1 MYYMKIS
8 IDIEDIKSK
17 GILVFG
23 DASIR
28 GKTPLEN
35 LVAQTLVNQTKKR
48 YPHVVFM
55 HIKNEG
61 KKTADQAKF
70 DKTMGQVKGASDFIF
85 VGYPCM
91 ALEVKRAN
99 HKDASITTEQIEF
112 LQRVIAS
119 GGIGA
124 LALGSH
130 GAVEALEYFISK
142 QKKPV

>member
-8 IDIEDIKSK
+8 IDVEDIKSK

-23 DASIR
+23 DPSIR

-35 LVAQTLVNQTKKR
+35 LVAQTLVNQTRKR
-48 YPHVVFM
+48 YPHIVFM

-61 KKTADQAKF
+61 KKTPEQVEF
-70 DKTMGQVKGASDFIF
+70 DKTMGQVKGASDFLF

-91 ALEVKRAN
+91 ALELKQAN
-99 HKDASITTEQIEF
+99 PTNSKIATEQIEF

-124 LALGSH
+124 LALGSL
-130 GAVEALEYFISK
+130 GAIEALEYFISK

>member
-1 MYYMKIS
+1 MKIS
-8 IDIEDIKSK
+8 INIDDLKSK

-35 LVAQTLVNQTKKR
+35 LVSQTLVNQTKKR
-48 YPHVVFM
+48 YPNVVFM

-61 KKTADQAKF
+61 VKTKAQVDF

-130 GAVEALEYFISK
+130 GAIEALEYFISK